1 MQTDTITPGDALADL
16 AHFHDLEAEVEG
28 LRATYLRPL
37 ASHPSQLVRHQ
48 LASLEACLSASLL
61 ALDSLRAVEP

>member
-1 MQTDTITPGDALADL
+1 MHNNTITPADALADL

-37 ASHPSQLVRHQ
+37 ASHPNQLVRHQ
-48 LASLEACLSASLL
+48 LASLEACLSASLSAL
-61 ALDSLRAVEP
+61 AGLQELK